1 MDQYLQVLQVWRGLP
16 PETGAEELLD
26 YLAPIIVQS
35 AAEQDRFRE
44 KRADYARMLGRSLA
58 EVETE
63 SAVEEKAAA
72 ATEATTA
79 ESARPRQRWYF
90 LLSLLLAALLGWA
103 AWQFWPVPNPGPDT
117 PKVPAEQSADA
128 SQVNP
133 PIDTN
138 TIVGC
143 MDAAAL
149 NYDSAA
155 TQACKDCCIYEI
167 VGCMDSTALNF
178 NPNATEPC
186 ADCCDYPQPTT
197 LVDRAKADSV
207 SWYPTPAL
215 FNAPLPELRPI
226 DSGWLGWLA
235 RYRNRISALLFA
247 ITFSLSLGWLL
258 WRRARRDYLA
268 RQSRSKDPPYR
279 LPIKIRR
286 GEGLELDDQFFMVLD
301 RLRAREA
308 GERQRIDLPA
318 TIKATMRRG
327 GFPALRFRALTRP
340 SDYLILIDRQ
350 TEQNHQ
356 SQLFEH
362 IYQHFVKQEV
372 HAERFF
378 FDGDPRYCWN
388 SQYPKGLPLEQL
400 LQRYGQSRLLVF
412 ADGYSFIDPVS
423 GQLESWAA
431 LLGQWQQRALLTPAP
446 AGDWNF
452 REGRLGEFFL
462 VLPSSINGLMQL
474 VRHFEELSTPSLRE
488 WKYELEQDD
497 RATPVD
503 EERVVESLRKVMSP
517 EQLRWVAACAIYP
530 ELHWDLTMAIGEV
543 LRDPGQPIQ
552 FSEMRELARLPW
564 FRQGY
569 MPQPVRAQL
578 LESDILPKDE
588 ERQVRAIIVAIL
600 LDNAPDNPNSYAHQE
615 YQLHL
620 ALNNMLASELPAERR
635 QWLKRYRDLHGS
647 GLREDR
653 VTMAAVDRNYRRGI
667 DFLLPKALIDSFF
680 RSGRRALGWRAGLPV
695 LLAALLA
702 LTAYGGLQ
710 LLPEGCDGVP
720 VPLPGREEAYCL
732 STADDSLAYL
742 QLRADY
748 FARSGQLDSLS
759 EEVAQW
765 AALCPDSE
773 SPNPLFQ
780 MGWDAAARAYLEGNY
795 TQAANVFAWAY
806 RTHTPTDAC
815 LPLSDSLRLRARAY
829 EGLSHLRAGQSL
841 EADSIYATLSND
853 PLYTNWPTP
862 KLGDYL
868 QYSYVDSAAYGRV
881 RVRQEGRY
889 GFLNV
894 RTGRPSWRGEEL
906 PYDYARPYQRDSL
919 SGDTLA
925 LITASGE
932 QCFIDL
938 RGEERNCFSELF
950 PFEDTETG
958 LYGYQNE
965 RGLQIIAP
973 AYEEARGFSEEDLAA
988 VKFPDARYGYIRT
1001 DGSVLN
1007 GQRNFGLAYDFVN
1020 GYAIVRS
1027 GGELG
1032 YLNIDGEYAIEPQYE
1047 RAADFNEQGVA
1058 EVAKNGR
1065 RFRIDPTG
1073 RCVGGDCPL
1082 LRYRGRVMGSL
1093 SEQPL
1098 ANTPLR
1104 IPNLPNPNLETDA
1117 EGYYTFELSEDTS
1130 PANWQAQ
1137 VMSGGGPI
1145 GSFQLQIADAEA
1157 DPVALVTH
1165 TFLQTVLDDDPNE
1178 ADTDGDG
1185 IPNTSDRCPEAAG
1198 PEALRGCPDTD
1209 GDSIPDIDDRCPE
1222 EAGVKVR
1229 QGCPAP
1235 DDEIPVPEMVRV
1247 PGGFFQSM
1255 GDVMGDDEENDEK
1268 LHNDNL
1274 SSYEIGRYEVTFAQ
1288 YDAFC
1293 ESTGRDKPDD
1303 EGWGRGNRPVI
1314 NVSWFDA
1321 VAYCNWL
1328 SEQQGYEPVYELEG
1342 EEMVNVNWNDT
1353 WNTKGYRLP
1362 TEAEW
1367 EYAARGGGQKVRFG
1381 NGEDIARAS
1390 EINFDAS
1397 ENYKKLYSE
1406 VGPYRGQTVPVGS
1419 LNSPNG
1425 LGLHDMSGNVYEW
1438 CWDWYSRIYYENP
1451 IEQDPKGLD
1460 LGSDRVHRG
1469 GGWASPP
1476 QYCRAA
1482 FRGNSRPAYRDGSIG
1497 FRLARSSR

>member
-58 EVETE
+58 EAETE
-63 SAVEEKAAA
+63 SAAEEK
-72 ATEATTA
+72 EASGNEVTTP
-79 ESARPRQRWYF
+79 ESARPRQRWYI
-90 LLSLLLAALLGWA
+90 LLSLLLAVLLGWA
-103 AWQFWPVPNPGPDT
+103 AWQFWPVPDT
-117 PKVPAEQSADA
+117 PAEVPGAGERPAA
-128 SQVNP
+128 VA
-133 PIDTN
+133 IDSN

-143 MDAAAL
+143 MDEAAL
-149 NYDSAA
+149 NYDPTS
-155 TQACKDCCIYEI
+155 TQPCDDCCIYEI

-178 NPNATEPC
+178 NPKATEPC

-197 LVDRAKADSV
+197 VVDRAKADSV

-372 HAERFF
+372 QAERFF

-388 SQYPKGLPLEQL
+388 SQHPKGLPLEQL

-497 RATPVD
+497 RAIPVD

-530 ELHWDLTMAIGEV
+530 ELHWDLTIAIGEV

-552 FSEMRELARLPW
+552 FIEMRELARLPW

-620 ALNNMLASELPAERR
+620 ALNQMLASELPEERR

-732 STADDSLAYL
+732 STVEDSLAYL

-759 EEVAQW
+759 ETAQQW
-765 AALCPDSE
+765 AAICPDTDA
-773 SPNPLFQ
+773 PNPLFQ
-780 MGWDAAARAYLEGNY
+780 LGWDAAARAYRQGNY
-795 TQAANVFAWAY
+795 VQAAAGFAWAY
-806 RTHTPTDAC
+806 RTHTPTNAC

-853 PLYTNWPTP
+853 PLYTNWPAP
-862 KLGDYL
+862 KLGNYL
-868 QYSYVDSAAYGRV
+868 QYSYVDSATYGRV

-889 GFLNV
+889 GFLNAQ
-894 RTGRPSWRGEEL
+894 TGVPTWQGEAL

-938 RGEERNCFSELF
+938 RGEARNCFSELF

-973 AYEEARGFSEEDLAA
+973 AYEEARGFSEEGLAA

-1020 GYAIVRS
+1020 GYAIVRF
-1027 GGELG
+1027 GGALG
-1032 YLNIDGEYAIEPQYE
+1032 YLNTDGEYAIEPQYE
-1047 RAADFNEQGVA
+1047 RAADFNEQGEA

-1065 RFRIDPTG
+1065 LFRIDPSG

-1082 LRYRGRVMGSL
+1082 RRYRGRIMGSL
-1093 SEQPL
+1093 SAEPV

-1104 IPNLPNPNLETDA
+1104 IPNFPNPNLETDA

-1137 VMSGGGPI
+1137 VMSGDGPI
-1145 GSFQLQIADAEA
+1145 AAFQLQITNPES
-1157 DPVALVTH
+1157 DPVTLATYTLT
-1165 TFLQTVLDDDPNE
+1165 QTVGEEVPPE

-1198 PEALRGCPDTD
+1198 PEALRGCPDAD
-1209 GDSIPDIDDRCPE
+1209 GDGIPDIDDRCPE
-1222 EAGVKVR
+1222 EAGVEEL
-1229 QGCPAP
+1229 QGCPP
-1235 DDEIPVPEMVRV
+1235 PSDEATEGEVGLEMVRV
-1247 PGGFFQSM
+1247 PGGTFTM
-1255 GDVMGDDEENDEK
+1255 GCESEERDGDCDDDEQPAHKVTVDAFYMSV
-1268 LHNDNL
+1268 H
-1274 SSYEIGRYEVTFAQ
+1274 EVTVGQFAAFIEDSG
-1288 YDAFC
+1288 YKTDA
-1293 ESTGRDKPDD
+1293 DK
-1303 EGWGRGNRPVI
+1303 EGWSYIWTGSDFEEKEGVNWKCDVSGQVRPQEEYRHPVI
-1314 NVSWFDA
+1314 HVSWNDA
-1321 VAYCNWL
+1321 VAYADWL
-1328 SEQQGYEPVYELEG
+1328 SQKTGQ
-1342 EEMVNVNWNDT
+1342 N
-1353 WNTKGYRLP
+1353 YRLP

-1367 EYAARGGGQKVRFG
+1367 EYAARGGEAGAKDAFLYSGSNDIDAVAWHYGNSNSRTHEVGQK
-1381 NGEDIARAS
+1381 
-1390 EINFDAS
+1390 
-1397 ENYKKLYSE
+1397 
-1406 VGPYRGQTVPVGS
+1406 Q
-1419 LNSPNG
+1419 PNQ
-1425 LGLHDMSGNVYEW
+1425 LGLYDMSGNVWEW
-1438 CWDWYSRIYYENP
+1438 VQDCWHEDY
-1451 IEQDPKGLD
+1451 KGAPED
-1460 LGSDRVHRG
+1460 GSAWLESNDGNCGRRVVRG
-1469 GGWASPP
+1469 GSWFLNTLD
-1476 QYCRAA
+1476 CRV
-1482 FRGNSRPAYRDGSIG
+1482 AYRVRDFTDFRLNVG
-1497 FRLARSSR
+1497 FRLARD